1 MTKGS
6 KSLGYL
12 LIIFPKHAL
21 NNVLSIA
28 HRVESCIVHAINIV
42 IWGGGWLACR
52 SFRALLWLV
61 YDWLI
66 QTDLTNNTI
75 VDFLVNISIGLP
87 YDRKKEDSINI
98 QDIPYYL

>member
-42 IWGGGWLACR
+42 IWGGGGLLAEVSGR
-52 SFRALLWLV
+52 YFGWSM
-61 YDWLI
+61 
-66 QTDLTNNTI
+66 
-75 VDFLVNISIGLP
+75 IG
-87 YDRKKEDSINI
+87 
-98 QDIPYYL
+98 